1 MNRSGTGAQALRI
14 EKKRLAVGQ
23 TAAASVKKARTGE
36 LRKNFNLHLLNL
48 LL

>member
-23 TAAASVKKARTGE
+23 TAAASVKKARISE
-36 LRKNFNLHLLNL
+36 LSKKLQFASVIC
-48 LL
+48 